1 MLKYSGNELFASLSP
16 LVNTMLSSR
25 VELGMYPAK
34 PRPEALEAHD
44 QVAEGYGR
52 EKLTLPERP

>member
-1 MLKYSGNELFASLSP
+1 
-16 LVNTMLSSR
+16 MLSSR

-44 QVAEGYGR
+44 QVAEAIWKGEPDLAR
-52 EKLTLPERP
+52 EAMTRIVDEVRTTTEQA